1 MYRVAKTAITQ
12 TIPSLTPL
20 SMNDIIQLLP
30 DSVANQ
36 IAAGEVIQRPSSIIK
51 ELVEN
56 SLDAGATRIQIIVE
70 DAGKTSVQV
79 IDNGKGMSETD
90 ARLSFERHATSKI
103 KDAADLFALT
113 TMGFRG
119 EALASIAAVAQVEL
133 RTRRENDELGVQ
145 VCIEGS
151 RVTSQESIMCPV
163 GANFLVKNI
172 FFNTPVR
179 RRYLGSNRT
188 ELKNI
193 MTEFERIALAHP
205 EISLSIAT
213 PEANLLDLP
222 TSNFRQRIVNI
233 FGKSIDKHL
242 LNVQVD
248 TPVVKVVGFVGS
260 PESSKKKGAQQFL
273 FVNGRYMK
281 NVVFAKAV
289 MTAYERLIP
298 DGDQVPFFL
307 QLFVD
312 PGKIDVNIHPTKT
325 EIKFE
330 DSHTIFQIL
339 LAAVRE
345 ALGRF
350 NAIPTIDFDTSA
362 KPEIPLFTN
371 SIDNVQEP
379 RINFNP
385 DFNPFETGSNE
396 SSMQGG
402 SKHTPNVSQ
411 GNHSTARGQGGVPRP
426 ETVMIPRDDF
436 YFTSDNP
443 ATSNNDASQ
452 ESHFYTPSD
461 TTAQQHKE
469 NSLFDALPDTE
480 RQDWEARSAD
490 YLQYKGRYLLT
501 AVETGLLIIDV
512 PRAHTRVLYEEYLQQ
527 GKSQS
532 SETQGLLF
540 AHILELSPT
549 HSAIME
555 AMSEDVEALGFN
567 ISHLGGGSF
576 SILGV
581 PSGIEGMDPVK
592 LLQSIV
598 EDAADNFH
606 DTKDQLLHS
615 IALSIAKRTCIP
627 VGQYLTQDEMRDIV
641 ARLFQTSNPNI
652 TPDGRTILSILP
664 HDSIAAK
671 FR

>member
-1 MYRVAKTAITQ
+1 
-12 TIPSLTPL
+12 
-20 SMNDIIQLLP
+20 MNDIIQLLP

-133 RTRRENDELGVQ
+133 RTRRECDELGVQ
-145 VCIEGS
+145 ICIEGS
-151 RVTSQESIMCPV
+151 KVTSQESIMCPV

-179 RRYLGSNRT
+179 RRYLGADRT

-205 EISLSIAT
+205 ELSLSIST
-213 PEANLLDLP
+213 PQANLLDLP
-222 TSNFRQRIVNI
+222 ASNFRKRIVNI
-233 FGKSIDKHL
+233 FGKNIDKHL
-242 LNVQVD
+242 LNVNVD
-248 TPVVKVVGFVGS
+248 TPIVQIVGFVGS

-281 NVVFAKAV
+281 NVAFAKAI

-298 DGDQVPFFL
+298 EGDQVPFFL

-312 PGKIDVNIHPTKT
+312 PGRIDVNIHPTKT

-339 LAAVRE
+339 LASVRE
-345 ALGRF
+345 ALGKF
-350 NAIPTIDFDTSA
+350 NAIPTIDFDTND
-362 KPEIPLFTN
+362 KPDIPPFVN
-371 SIDNVQEP
+371 STIDVNEP
-379 RINFNP
+379 RINYDPN
-385 DFNPFETGSNE
+385 FNPFETSAKN
-396 SSMQGG
+396 SGG
-402 SKHTPNVSQ
+402 
-411 GNHSTARGQGGVPRP
+411 HSHTARQPRIAHPHSGNDYGSFDIPAMEEILPTP
-426 ETVMIPRDDF
+426 ETVLLTPEDLQLK
-436 YFTSDNP
+436 TQETPS
-443 ATSNNDASQ
+443 SQ
-452 ESHFYTPSD
+452 EES
-461 TTAQQHKE
+461 
-469 NSLFDALPDTE
+469 NLFDTLASAE
-480 RQDWEARSAD
+480 KQEWEAQAAE
-490 YLQYKGRYLLT
+490 YIQYKGRYLLT
-501 AVETGLLIIDV
+501 SVETGLLIIDV
-512 PRAHTRVLYEEYLQQ
+512 PRAHTRVLYEEYIKQ
-527 GKSQS
+527 SQS
-532 SETQGLLF
+532 HTAESQGLLF
-540 AHILELSPT
+540 AHILELPPNQ
-549 HSAIME
+549 SAILE
-555 AMSEDVEALGFN
+555 AMSAEIEAIGFN
-567 ISHLGGGSF
+567 ISPLGGGAF

-581 PSGIEGMDPVK
+581 PGGIGGMDPVR
-592 LLQSIV
+592 LLQNIV
-598 EDAADNFH
+598 DDASEHLDNA
-606 DTKDQLLHS
+606 KDQIAHS
-615 IALSIAKRTCIP
+615 VALSIAKRTAIP
-627 VGQYLTQDEMRDIV
+627 VGQHLTQEEMRELT
-641 ARLFQTSNPNI
+641 AQLFQTSNPNV
-652 TPDGRTILSILP
+652 TPDGRVILSILP
-664 HDSIAAK
+664 HESITAK

>member
-1 MYRVAKTAITQ
+1 
-12 TIPSLTPL
+12 
-20 SMNDIIQLLP
+20 MNDIIQLLP

-36 IAAGEVIQRPSSIIK
+36 IAAGEVIQRPASIIK

-70 DAGKTSVQV
+70 DAGKASVQV

-103 KDAADLFALT
+103 REAADLFALT

-133 RTRRENDELGVQ
+133 RTRREEDELGIQ

-163 GANFLVKNI
+163 GANFIVKNV

-222 TSNFRQRIVNI
+222 TSNFRQRIVNV

-248 TPVVKVVGFVGS
+248 TTVVKIVGFVGS

-298 DGDQVPFFL
+298 EGDQVPFFL

-312 PGKIDVNIHPTKT
+312 PERIDVNIHPTKT

-330 DSHTIFQIL
+330 DSHSIFQIL

-345 ALGRF
+345 SLGKF
-350 NAIPTIDFDTSA
+350 NAIPTIDFDTND
-362 KPEIPLFTN
+362 KPDIPLFSTA
-371 SIDNVQEP
+371 SENVSEP
-379 RINFNP
+379 KINYDPNFNP
-385 DFNPFETGSNE
+385 FDNSSRHTTRYSN
-396 SSMQGG
+396 S
-402 SKHTPNVSQ
+402 V
-411 GNHSTARGQGGVPRP
+411 ARGSRFLPNEEHRLPQENFPQP
-426 ETVMIPRDDF
+426 ETVML
-436 YFTSDNP
+436 
-443 ATSNNDASQ
+443 SQ
-452 ESHFYTPSD
+452 EEFFPTSESPLRGESESD
-461 TTAQQHKE
+461 ITALNHTDIPTHTTSQDQRH
-469 NSLFDALPDTE
+469 LFDTLSNTE
-480 RQDWEARSAD
+480 KQEWEARSAE
-490 YLQYKGRYLLT
+490 YLQYKGRYLIT
-501 AVETGLLIIDV
+501 AVDTGLLIIDIT
-512 PRAHTRVLYEEYLQQ
+512 RAHTRVLYEEYVQQ
-527 GKSQS
+527 GKTQT
-532 SETQGLLF
+532 SESQGLLF
-540 AHILELSPT
+540 AHIIDLPPT
-549 HSAIME
+549 QSAILE
-555 AMSEDVEALGFN
+555 AMIDEVEALGFN
-567 ISHLGGGSF
+567 ISPLGGGSF

-598 EDAADNFH
+598 DDAADNFDNAKEH
-606 DTKDQLLHS
+606 ILHT
-615 IALSIAKRTCIP
+615 IALSIAKRTAIP
-627 VGQYLTQDEMRDIV
+627 VGQHLSQEEMRDLV
-641 ARLFQTSNPNI
+641 ARLFATSNPNN
-652 TPDGRTILSILP
+652 TPDGRLILSILP
-664 HDSIAAK
+664 HDSIIAK
-671 FR
+671 FH